1 MTRQS
6 SEKVLFV
13 DDDEA
18 STRTLVNSLK
28 RRGADFILLTAT
40 SASEALRV
48 LKSEHPEVAVVDLS
62 LNPDEGPQSGLTLVS
77 EIMAL
82 NSNTRVLVLTGH
94 GGEEFGVKA
103 LNMGA
108 ASFVVKP
115 VEASHILALIR
126 DSLSVVRLKQ
136 SYQELA
142 AAPNGAHG
150 RVGLFG
156 ASSKM
161 KSVIEA
167 VAYASSISQPVL
179 IVGETGTG
187 KGVIAQAIHRAG
199 PRVKDPLIRVQ
210 PTFTSNDLLTSE
222 IFGHQRGAFTGAVE
236 SRKGLLEEA
245 HKGTLFIDEVD
256 ELPKETQILLLNV
269 LQERVFRRVG
279 SNQEIRSDFR
289 LITAT
294 NCPLEELVAKDRLR
308 EDFFQRIAHFV
319 VELPPLRERKE
330 DIPHLAQEF
339 LQQIV
344 SREKLAVFGFT
355 PEAIG
360 KLVQYNW
367 PGNVREL
374 LAVVEGGTYR
384 ANFATR
390 RLIEPEDLQL
400 RKKTAVRFNDGNFRE
415 RVKLFELQLVQDAL
429 ARVNG
434 NQSRAA
440 ENLGLD
446 RTVLRRILNRQ
457 GTAAN
462 KQH

>member
-1 MTRQS
+1 MKHQS

-13 DDDEA
+13 DDDVA

-28 RRGADFILLTAT
+28 RRGADFMALTAS

-48 LKSEHPEVAVVDLS
+48 LESEHPEVAVVDLS

-77 EIMAL
+77 EIVAF
-82 NSNTRVLVLTGH
+82 NANIRVLVLTGH
-94 GGEEFGVKA
+94 GAEEFGIKA

-108 ASFVVKP
+108 ASFVAKP
-115 VEASHILALIR
+115 VDALHILALIR

-142 AAPNGAHG
+142 SSPNGLQG
-150 RVGLFG
+150 RVGLFA

-199 PRVKDPLIRVQ
+199 PRVKEPLIRVQ
-210 PTFTSNDLLTSE
+210 PTFTSNDLLISE
-222 IFGHQRGAFTGAVE
+222 IFGHQRGAFTGAIE
-236 SRKGLLEEA
+236 NRKGLLEEA

-294 NCPLEELVAKDRLR
+294 NRPLDELVAKDRLR

-319 VELPPLRERKE
+319 IELPPLRERTE

-339 LQQIV
+339 LQQTV
-344 SREKLAVFGFT
+344 SREKIAVFGFT

-374 LAVVEGGTYR
+374 LAVVEGGVFR
-384 ANFATR
+384 ANFANR
-390 RLIEPEDLQL
+390 RLVEPEDLHL
-400 RKKTAVRFNDGNFRE
+400 RKKTTVRINDGNFRE
-415 RVKLFELQLVQDAL
+415 RVKLYEWQLVQEAL

-434 NQSRAA
+434 NQSKAA
-440 ENLGLD
+440 ESLGLD
-446 RTVLRRILNRQ
+446 RTVLRRILCRK
-457 GTAAN
+457 GEVSI
-462 KQH
+462 K